1 MITATVLI
9 AFTGYALMDTF
20 VIERS
25 YEQVQSATTGTESA
39 ASATQITVGDET
51 ETDEE
56 EESGERSGKTEHHRH
71 GTEETGDSESQS
83 SNVTAE
89 NSYEDENMTVQIREY
104 EVNNTAVYVADIQ
117 LSSPEYLKTAFA
129 QNTYGK
135 NVKAATSDIAE
146 ENDAVLAINGD
157 FYGARNAGY
166 VIRNGVLYRD
176 TGAGNEDL
184 VIYADGSMEIINE
197 DDVSAEELLENGAW
211 QVFSFG
217 PALITDGTV
226 SVSEGEEVGQAM
238 ASNPRTAIGILGE
251 GHYVMVVSD
260 GRSEESEGLTLYELA
275 QFMDSLGVE
284 TAYNLDGGGSST
296 MVFNGELINHPTT
309 SGNSVKER
317 SVSDIVYIGS

>member
-1 MITATVLI
+1 M
-9 AFTGYALMDTF
+9 
-20 VIERS
+20 
-25 YEQVQSATTGTESA
+25 
-39 ASATQITVGDET
+39 GDGT

-56 EESGERSGKTEHHRH
+56 EVSGEYSGKTGHHRH
-71 GTEETGDSESQS
+71 ETEETGTSESQS
-83 SNVTAE
+83 SDVTAE

-184 VIYADGSMEIINE
+184 VIYADGSMEIISE

>member
-1 MITATVLI
+1 ME
-9 AFTGYALMDTF
+9 GYKIIEVKESVFANNDKQADELRGMLKEQGIFLLNLM
-20 VIERS
+20 S
-25 YEQVQSATTGTESA
+25 SPG
-39 ASATQITVGDET
+39 
-51 ETDEE
+51 
-56 EESGERSGKTEHHRH
+56 SGKTGRHRH
-71 GTEETGDSESQS
+71 ETEETGTSESQS

-104 EVNNTAVYVADIQ
+104 EVNDTAVYVADIQ

-129 QNTYGK
+129 QDTYGK
-135 NVKAATSDIAE
+135 NVKAATSVIAE

-184 VIYADGSMEIINE
+184 VIYADGSMEIISE

-275 QFMDSLGVE
+275 QFMDSLGAE

>member
-1 MITATVLI
+1 MITAAVLI

-25 YEQVQSATTGTESA
+25 YEQVQSSATGTESA
-39 ASATQITVGDET
+39 ASATRITMEDGT

-56 EESGERSGKTEHHRH
+56 EVSGEYSGKTGRHRH
-71 GTEETGDSESQS
+71 ETEETGTSESQS

-104 EVNNTAVYVADIQ
+104 EVNDTAVYVADIQ

-129 QNTYGK
+129 QDTYGK
-135 NVKAATSDIAE
+135 NVKAATSVIAE

-184 VIYADGSMEIINE
+184 VIYADGSMEIISE
-197 DDVSAEELLENGAW
+197 DDISAEELLTIA
-211 QVFSFG
+211 
-217 PALITDGTV
+217 
-226 SVSEGEEVGQAM
+226 
-238 ASNPRTAIGILGE
+238 
-251 GHYVMVVSD
+251 
-260 GRSEESEGLTLYELA
+260 
-275 QFMDSLGVE
+275 
-284 TAYNLDGGGSST
+284 
-296 MVFNGELINHPTT
+296 
-309 SGNSVKER
+309 
-317 SVSDIVYIGS
+317 